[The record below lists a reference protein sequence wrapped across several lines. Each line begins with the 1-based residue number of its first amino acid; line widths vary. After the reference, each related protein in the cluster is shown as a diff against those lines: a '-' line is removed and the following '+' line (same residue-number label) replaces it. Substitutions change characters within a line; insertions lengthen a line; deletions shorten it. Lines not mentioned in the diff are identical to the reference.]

1 MRVTLYS
8 YDKAPLEWGL
18 AKIHKMGENVVKM
31 STFLR
36 IESKSAAKFAA
47 ACDRAKTLLAGE
59 ADRPNGFGGEVE
71 IADDMR
77 EVLYTAAVAWLRE
90 CNDKLTPTQTTLTIG
105 LTETDKRRLQVE
117 NLRDRLQGIVGI
129 FDGADAPEV
138 ARATHPAEGSE
149 TGADDDDEDEDDDDA
164 PASGGGD
171 ADWDQGPDAHRKAPE
186 DGADVTPISRGK
198 IEVPAGVAAAA
209 AGRKASGKGLA

>member
-77 EVLYTAAVAWLRE
+77 EVMFTAAVAWLRE
-90 CNDKLTPTQTTLTIG
+90 CNDKLTPSQTTLSIG

-129 FDGADAPEV
+129 FDGADAPE
-138 ARATHPAEGSE
+138 AIAATHPAEGSE
-149 TGADDDDEDEDDDDA
+149 TGADDDDDEDDDEDA
-164 PASGGGD
+164 GPAGTD

-186 DGADVTPISRGK
+186 EGADVTPISRGK
-198 IEVPAGVAAAA
+198 VDVPAGVAAAA
-209 AGRKASGKGLA
+209 AGRRASGKGLA

>member
-77 EVLYTAAVAWLRE
+77 EVMFTAAVAWLRE
-90 CNDKLTPTQTTLTIG
+90 CNDKLTPSQTTLSIG

-129 FDGADAPEV
+129 FDGADAPE
-138 ARATHPAEGSE
+138 AIAATHPAEGSE
-149 TGADDDDEDEDDDDA
+149 TGADDDEDDDDDEDA
-164 PASGGGD
+164 GPAGTDG
-171 ADWDQGPDAHRKAPE
+171 DWDQGPDAHRKAPE
-186 DGADVTPISRGK
+186 DGADVTPINRSK
-198 IEVPAGVAAAA
+198 VEVPAGVAAAA
-209 AGRKASGKGLA
+209 AGRRASGKGLA